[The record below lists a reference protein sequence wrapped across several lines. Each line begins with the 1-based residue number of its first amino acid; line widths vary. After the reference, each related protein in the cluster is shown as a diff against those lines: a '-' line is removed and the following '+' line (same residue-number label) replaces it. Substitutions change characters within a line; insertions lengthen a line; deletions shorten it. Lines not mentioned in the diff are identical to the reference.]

1 MADQSPPNAAK
12 AVRVRRDAER
22 REQVL
27 AALREGA
34 ECSEAAKAAGTTRQT
49 VYRWRQADEAFAVAY
64 ADAVEQGTEVLESV
78 ARKRAVGGSDTL
90 LIFLLKARRPE
101 KYRDTVRV
109 DQTTTIRDDRKS
121 VRAAAQ
127 RDPEA
132 FERLARA
139 MVEDKTA

>member
-1 MADQSPPNAAK
+1 VADQSPPNAAT
-12 AVRVRRDAER
+12 RVRTKRNAER

-34 ECSEAAKAAGTTRQT
+34 ECSEAAKAAGLGRTTVWT
-49 VYRWRQADEAFAVAY
+49 WRQADEAFAVAY
-64 ADAVEQGTEVLESV
+64 ADAGEQGTEVLESL
-78 ARKRAVGGSDTL
+78 ARKRAVDGADTL